1 MRRAD
6 GENREIEMLEFN
18 ESTRSARILA
28 VHYANKVGDPDLVR
42 FMSSESDIHSL
53 AQGEKIVEGFRQMTD
68 LAVEDHQNSVTI
80 EGVADIEFWM
90 YKLFN
95 KVYGHM
101 VNNGFAEVW
110 ESHY

>member
-1 MRRAD
+1 
-6 GENREIEMLEFN
+6 MLEFN
-18 ESTRSARILA
+18 ESTQKAKVLA
-28 VHYANKVGDPDLVR
+28 VHYATLVGDPALIS
-42 FMSSESDIHSL
+42 FMSSETEIQSTDQAKSI
-53 AQGEKIVEGFRQMTD
+53 IEGFRQMTD